1 VLVLLNAYVAWWKRN
16 IYIAM
21 LLHCSANTIGATLAL
36 ISFFS
41 G

>member
-1 VLVLLNAYVAWWKRN
+1 MWWKRN

-21 LLHCSANTIGATLAL
+21 LLHCSANIIGAAL
-36 ISFFS
+36 SLIAYFS

>member
-1 VLVLLNAYVAWWKRN
+1 MWWKRN

-21 LLHCSANTIGATLAL
+21 LLHCFANTIGAAL
-36 ISFFS
+36 SLIAYFS